1 MNITQIRNATQ
12 LITYAGKRFL
22 IDPMLAPKGAYPGF
36 PGTARADIRNPMV
49 ELPVDVQTLL
59 DTDAV
64 IVTHAVE
71 LIAKHKP
78 IYVQNDSD
86 AALLRGQGF
95 HNLTVMTDETTFGD
109 IRIAKTYGGQHGTD
123 RAYAVPELAERL
135 GEACGVVF
143 RHPDEKTLY
152 IAGDTIWRDAVAAD
166 LQKHQPDVVVLNAG
180 YAHVIGFGPIIM
192 GEEDLLNVHFLLP
205 QAKIV
210 ATHMEAINHCLL
222 TRRALREYVD
232 ANEISDAVRERR
244 DRCRLLTL
252 LLSRW
257 TGLARST
264 TPSPAFC
271 LAIRY
276 PGKSALTSRSALK
289 NRDS

>member
-22 IDPMLAPKGAYPGF
+22 IDPMLAPKDAYPGF
-36 PGTARADIRNPMV
+36 TGTARAGIRNPMV
-49 ELPVDVQTLL
+49 ALPVDVATLV
-59 DTDAV
+59 DVDAV
-64 IVTHAVE
+64 IVTHTHEDHWDQAAVE
-71 LIAKHKP
+71 QIPHDKP

-86 AALLRGQGF
+86 AALLRSQGF
-95 HNLTVMTDETTFGD
+95 TQLTILSDATAFED
-109 IRIAKTYGGQHGTD
+109 IQLSKTYGGQHGTD

-143 RHPDEKTLY
+143 RHPDEKTLLL
-152 IAGDTIWRDAVAAD
+152 AGDTVWRAEVAAE

-192 GEEDLLNVHFLLP
+192 GQEDVLNVHFLLP

-222 TRRALREYVD
+222 TRRALREYAE
-232 ANEISDAVRERR
+232 ANQMSDV
-244 DRCRLLTL
+244 
-252 LLSRW
+252 LSIPED
-257 TGLARST
+257 GESVQ
-264 TPSPAFC
+264 F
-271 LAIRY
+271 
-276 PGKSALTSRSALK
+276 
-289 NRDS
+289 

>member
-22 IDPMLAPKGAYPGF
+22 IDPMLAPKGTYPGF

-59 DTDAV
+59 DADAV
-64 IVTHAVE
+64 IVTHTHANHWDQYAVE
-71 LIAKHKP
+71 LIAKGKP

-86 AALLRGQGF
+86 AALLRSQGF
-95 HNLTVMTDETTFGD
+95 TNLTIMTGETTYGD
-109 IRIAKTYGGQHGTD
+109 IRIVKTHGGQHGTD
-123 RAYAVPELAERL
+123 RAYAVPELAEFL

-152 IAGDTIWRDAVAAD
+152 IAGDTIWRDAVAAESA
-166 LQKHQPDVVVLNAG
+166 KAPAG
-180 YAHVIGFGPIIM
+180 YRRAQRRLRSCHWVSADYH

-232 ANEISDAVRERR
+232 ANEISDAVSIPQDGE
-244 DRCRLLTL
+244 TVI
-252 LLSRW
+252 
-257 TGLARST
+257 
-264 TPSPAFC
+264 F
-271 LAIRY
+271 
-276 PGKSALTSRSALK
+276 
-289 NRDS
+289 

>member
-64 IVTHAVE
+64 IVTHTHDDHWDQYAVE

-166 LQKHQPDVVVLNAG
+166 LQKHQPDVVVLSAG

-232 ANEISDAVRERR
+232 ANEISDAVSIPQDGE
-244 DRCRLLTL
+244 TVI
-252 LLSRW
+252 
-257 TGLARST
+257 
-264 TPSPAFC
+264 F
-271 LAIRY
+271 
-276 PGKSALTSRSALK
+276 
-289 NRDS
+289 